1 MVHGARWCRSSGLDK
16 GLRWTQKGDQPIDRS
31 FHLRASTSTV
41 TRAAAVGVPLLSSLF
56 SRRATGAI
64 SSSSLAHARRSPT
77 RSRAQ
82 SARRARAP
90 SRRRRR
96 ARGPLGALRRRRGRR
111 RARGRGR
118 RRILQSNFSF
128 ERPSAMAVCR
138 GMSNPHPKYLGGHTG
153 RTYHFRDLCA
163 AAMRMLPA
171 AALNRHLQLPSLPT
185 TPLRSCAT
193 TPPPHARTGARSKRR
208 TIRPRHRRRRWCA
221 ARWPTPRRHSDNV
234 VHSDWSS

>member
-1 MVHGARWCRSSGLDK
+1 MAHGARWYRSSGLDK

-118 RRILQSNFSF
+118 RRTLQSNFSF

-138 GMSNPHPKYLGGHTG
+138 GMPNPHPKYLGGHTG

-163 AAMRMLPA
+163 AAMRK
-171 AALNRHLQLPSLPT
+171 LPT
-185 TPLRSCAT
+185 ADSDRHPPPLPPPSTPLRSCAT
-193 TPPPHARTGARSKRR
+193 TLPPRTGTGAGSKRR
-208 TIRPRHRRRRWCA
+208 TRYPRRRRWRA
-221 ARWPTPRRHSDNV
+221 TRWLTPRRHSDDM
-234 VHSDWSS
+234 VHEDWPS